1 MLIKLQFWKWIKS
14 TLETQYLCVSPLEP
28 PTKVK
33 SEHHE
38 AITKFWCRNEPPDST
53 IIQTGG
59 FLSIPVCSQ
68 FKQDEI
74 TLENHRRLRN
84 PACPAYWELFHC
96 LQPMAANWLIAPV
109 TPVTLWQGCMEGDLS
124 NARESPKHWEKMKN
138 GHFRDSIG
146 LLIKLSLLK
155 QYYWHSK
162 KLKFRSL
169 ARTSPNSQS
178 LLQQLRI
185 KH

>member
-84 PACPAYWELFHC
+84 PACPAYWELFHNSLWLQTGLLLQSHQWHYGKDAWRVIC
-96 LQPMAANWLIAPV
+96 LMQENV
-109 TPVTLWQGCMEGDLS
+109 Q
-124 NARESPKHWEKMKN
+124 
-138 GHFRDSIG
+138 SIG
-146 LLIKLSLLK
+146 KKWRMAILGTVSVYLLNYLC
-155 QYYWHSK
+155 
-162 KLKFRSL
+162 
-169 ARTSPNSQS
+169 
-178 LLQQLRI
+178 
-185 KH
+185 